1 MIFKNPDILYAL
13 FALLIPILIHLFQ
26 FRRYKTVW
34 FSNVHALKD
43 LKKQSRKSR
52 ELKKLLILVTRLLAL
67 TALILAFAEPEI
79 PAQKEQEENQLA
91 IYLDNSLS
99 MQIEH
104 QNLTLLSIAKQ
115 DLLANI
121 PPNKAFTLYTNDKIY
136 RDLKTD
142 ELDDVLLKV
151 KPIEASLSPK
161 NLYLK
166 LKNEADK
173 SNQNIS
179 FIYISDFLNIK
190 NTEDLKS
197 PTETISTYYYQP
209 EFSDVHNLS
218 IENAQLKSDNTLEVT
233 LRSNLDNSQGSLS
246 LINKEQL
253 VGKLDVQF
261 ENETEK
267 KLIFKV
273 NSTDLKSAELRLSQD
288 QLAYDNTLYLHQN
301 QKVKK
306 IILSIGEQESD
317 FIKRIFNDQ
326 SEYQFNFKN
335 PKKVELIDIQN
346 ADLIILNA
354 LSEIST
360 SLKTS
365 LEQALKNQQ
374 NVVVIPNHSK
384 ASQQEYLKLNF
395 DGAQVFNSHFNQE
408 QKITKIHFEHP
419 LYKDVFTDQIQN
431 FDYPNTKTS
440 YKISSNFQP
449 ILSYAN
455 RSPFLAHRDHLFV
468 FAADI
473 NKENS
478 NFTQSPLIVPSLIQI
493 SEFKNKSQNLF
504 YIGGEENEVK
514 FDVQIPKDQ
523 ILKLK
528 KEEQEFIPEQRS
540 FGQNITL
547 NLASLKLEA
556 GHYALMNGK
565 DTVAQ
570 MSFNTAREE
579 SHFEKDNF
587 EVISKSLTQNSL
599 KEIFTNYNAEYN
611 AIALWKWMLIFAIIC
626 FLAEI
631 FLIRFLK

>member
-1 MIFKNPDILYAL
+1 MVFKNPDILYAL

-43 LKKQSRKSR
+43 LKKQSRKSKQ
-52 ELKKLLILVTRLLAL
+52 LKKLLILLTRLLAL
-67 TALILAFAEPEI
+67 SALILAFAEPEI
-79 PAQKEQEENQLA
+79 PAQKNQEENQLA
-91 IYLDNSLS
+91 VYLDNSLS
-99 MQIEH
+99 MQVEH

-121 PPNKAFTLYTNDKIY
+121 PTHKTFTLYTNNKIY

-151 KPIEASLSPK
+151 KPTEARFSPK
-161 NLYLK
+161 SLYLK
-166 LKNEADK
+166 LKNEANK
-173 SNQNIS
+173 SNQSIS
-179 FIYISDFLNIK
+179 IIYISDFLNIE
-190 NTEDLKS
+190 NTENLKS
-197 PTETISTYYYQP
+197 PTETISSYYYQP
-209 EFSDVHNLS
+209 EFSDVHNIS
-218 IENAQLKSDNTLEVT
+218 IENAQLNSDNTLEVT
-233 LRSNLDNSQGSLS
+233 LSSNLDNSQGSLS
-246 LINKEQL
+246 LLNKEQL

-261 ENETEK
+261 ENESKK

-273 NSTDLKSAELRLSQD
+273 NSTDLESAKLRLNQD
-288 QLAYDNTLYLHQN
+288 QLAYDNVFYLHQS
-301 QKVKK
+301 QKIKK
-306 IILSIGEQESD
+306 RILSIGEQESE
-317 FIKRIFNDQ
+317 FIKRIFSDQ
-326 SEYQFNFKN
+326 SDYQFNFRN
-335 PKKVELIDIQN
+335 RKKVELIDIQS

-354 LSEIST
+354 LPEIST

-365 LEQALKNQQ
+365 LEQAIKNQQ

-384 ASQQEYLKLNF
+384 GSQQEYLKLNF
-395 DGAQVFNSHFNQE
+395 DNAQVFDSHLNQE

-419 LYKDVFTDQIQN
+419 LFKEVFTDKIQN
-431 FDYPNTKTS
+431 FDYPNTKKS
-440 YKISSNFQP
+440 YKISQGFQP
-449 ILSYAN
+449 LLSFTN

-493 SEFKNKSQNLF
+493 SEYKNKKQNLF
-504 YIGGEENEVK
+504 YISGEENKVK
-514 FDVQIPKDQ
+514 FDVQIPKNQ

-528 KEEQEFIPEQRS
+528 KEEKEFVPEQRN
-540 FGQNITL
+540 FGQKATL
-547 NLASLKLEA
+547 NLASLNLEA
-556 GHYALMNGK
+556 GHYSLMNDK
-565 DTVAQ
+565 DTIAQ
-570 MSFNTAREE
+570 ISFNTSREE
-579 SHFEKDNF
+579 SHFEKDNYQD
-587 EVISKSLTQNSL
+587 ISSRFAQNSL
-599 KEIFTNYNAEYN
+599 QEIFTNYNAQYN

>member
-1 MIFKNPDILYAL
+1 MVFKNPDILYAL

-52 ELKKLLILVTRLLAL
+52 ELKKLLILLTRLLAL

-79 PAQKEQEENQLA
+79 PAQKEEEENQLA

-99 MQIEH
+99 MLVEH
-104 QNLTLLSIAKQ
+104 QNLTLLSRAKQ
-115 DLLANI
+115 DLLANL
-121 PPNKAFTLYTNDKIY
+121 PVDKVFTLYSNDEIF
-136 RDLKTD
+136 RDLKAD
-142 ELDDVLLKV
+142 ELEDILLKIR
-151 KPIEASLSPK
+151 PTEINLSPK

-166 LKNEADK
+166 LKTEADK
-173 SNQNIS
+173 SNQKIS
-179 FIYISDFLNIK
+179 FIYISDFLNIE

-197 PTETISTYYYQP
+197 PTKTISTNYYQP
-209 EFSDVHNLS
+209 EFNDVQNIS
-218 IENAQLKSDNTLEVT
+218 IENAQLKTDNTLEVT
-233 LRSNLDNSQGSLS
+233 LSSNLKNSQASLS
-246 LINKEQL
+246 LANKNQL
-253 VGKLDVQF
+253 IGKLDVQF
-261 ENETEK
+261 KNETEK

-273 NSTDLKSAELRLSQD
+273 NPKDLKNAELHLNQD
-288 QLAYDNTLYLHQN
+288 QLAYDNTFYLHQS
-301 QKVKK
+301 QKALKR
-306 IILSIGEQESD
+306 ILSIGEQKSE

-326 SEYQFNFKN
+326 SKYELNIKDQT
-335 PKKVELIDIQN
+335 KVELIDIQS

-354 LSEIST
+354 LPEIST
-360 SLKTS
+360 SLKAN

-374 NVVVIPNHSK
+374 NIIIIPNHSK
-384 ASQQEYLKLNF
+384 ASQQEYLRLNF
-395 DGAQVFNSHFNQE
+395 NGTQIFESHLNKE

-419 LYKDVFTDQIQN
+419 LYKDVFTDQIRN
-431 FDYPNTKTS
+431 FDYPNTKQS
-440 YKISSNFQP
+440 YKVASNFQP

-455 RSPFLAHRDHLFV
+455 RSAFLAHRDHLFV

-493 SEFKNKSQNLF
+493 SEYKNKTQDLF
-504 YIGGEENEVK
+504 YVSGDKNEVK

-523 ILKLK
+523 ILKLV
-528 KEEQEFIPEQRS
+528 KEDQEFIPEQRN

-556 GHYALMNGK
+556 GHYALMNNK

-570 MSFNTAREE
+570 VSFNTTREE
-579 SHFEKDNF
+579 SHFNQDNF
-587 EVISKSLTQNSL
+587 EVISTRFVENSL
-599 KEIFTNYNAEYN
+599 EEIFTNYNAQYN

-631 FLIRFLK
+631 LLIRFLK

>member
-288 QLAYDNTLYLHQN
+288 QLAYDNTFYLHQN

-431 FDYPNTKTS
+431 FDYPNTKKS
-440 YKISSNFQP
+440 YKISSNFQS

-493 SEFKNKSQNLF
+493 SEFKNKTQNLF

-528 KEEQEFIPEQRS
+528 KEEQEFIPEQRN

-587 EVISKSLTQNSL
+587 EVISKSLMQNSL
-599 KEIFTNYNAEYN
+599 QEIFTNYNAEYN